1 MMEQKTMGRDVTDRN
16 MIDKEM
22 KDRRWLRG

>member
-1 MMEQKTMGRDVTDRN
+1 MMEQKTMSRDVTDRN